1 MDVLWSPKPFTYFC
15 APFLGFSNAMDRNT
29 VIGSVLIFV
38 ILLTMFYMN
47 KDVNK
52 EQEQDKK
59 IQDSAMSVL
68 RQEDSLKALTQK
80 TDTLAASDS
89 AMQGVLGSF
98 SALAKGTNQTVVLSN
113 NQMNVSVQTLG
124 GRIRSVELLAYKR
137 ADKTTPVVLF
147 DGDSNQLA
155 YSFFTSENKS
165 ISTSELYF
173 TPQSGALK
181 AAANQPATLTMVADL
196 GNGRRIEQIY
206 SLKENDYKLK
216 YDVRFVGMEQ
226 LIAGNNTYINLDW
239 KSAILLQEHH
249 IEAEQKASTIYYR
262 TGDETDYISERKEEE
277 LEIPAASKWISFKQ
291 QYFNSTLIADKE
303 FDAKGKITTKN
314 DPTGRYVKYMGASL
328 TIPYNHGKVEQFG
341 MQFFFGPNQYK
352 VLAAEDLMLEKL
364 VPLGWG
370 IFRWVN
376 RWLVIPIFNL
386 LNGWEIPIGLLIL
399 LMTIIIKTLLTPL
412 VYRSF
417 LSSAKMRIL
426 KPEMDALKAKF
437 GNDMQKLQQENMKL
451 YKQAGVNPLGG
462 CVPIL
467 LQMPILIAMFQFFP
481 SAFELRQ
488 QSFLWSGDLSTYDS
502 IWTFGKV
509 PILNSIYGDHVSLF
523 TLLFVISTL
532 VYTWYNNQVAAGL
545 NDQMKIV
552 SYIMPVI
559 FLGVFNS
566 YAAGLS
572 YYYFLSNLAT
582 IGQQF
587 LIRRRVDENK
597 LHIQIQEHKKKPE
610 SERKSSFQKRLEEY
624 AKKRGIDPN
633 NPPRK
638 K

>member
-1 MDVLWSPKPFTYFC
+1 
-15 APFLGFSNAMDRNT
+15 
-29 VIGSVLIFV
+29 
-38 ILLTMFYMN
+38 
-47 KDVNK
+47 
-52 EQEQDKK
+52 
-59 IQDSAMSVL
+59 
-68 RQEDSLKALTQK
+68 
-80 TDTLAASDS
+80 
-89 AMQGVLGSF
+89 
-98 SALAKGTNQTVVLSN
+98 
-113 NQMNVSVQTLG
+113 LG
-124 GRIRSVELLAYKR
+124 GRIRSVELKDYKR
-137 ADKTTPVVLF
+137 ADKTTPVILF
-147 DGDSNQLA
+147 DGDSNQFAL
-155 YSFFTSENKS
+155 SFFTSENKS
-165 ISTSELYF
+165 ISTSSIYF
-173 TPQSGALK
+173 TPSNTLELASAGH
-181 AAANQPATLTMVADL
+181 PAIIKMIADI
-196 GNGRRIEQIY
+196 GGGRKLEQIY
-206 SLKENDYKLK
+206 SLTEEGFNVK
-216 YDVRFVGMEQ
+216 YDVQFSGLGK
-226 LIAGNNTYINLDW
+226 LIAANNNYINLDW
-239 KSAILLQEHH
+239 KTAIPLQEHH

-262 TGDETDYISERKEEE
+262 TGEETDYISERKEEE
-277 LEIPAASKWISFKQ
+277 IELPASSKWISFKQ

-303 FDAKGKITTKN
+303 FDAKAKITTTN
-314 DPTGRYVKYMGASL
+314 DPSGKYVKKMAASL
-328 TIPYNHGKVEQFG
+328 TFPYNHGESETFG
-341 MQFFFGPNQYK
+341 MRFFFGPNQYK
-352 VLAAEDLMLEKL
+352 ILAKEDLLLENM

-376 RWLVIPIFNL
+376 RGMVIPIFNL

-426 KPEMDALKAKF
+426 KPEMDALKARL
-437 GNDMQKLQQENMKL
+437 GNDMSKLQQENMKL

-462 CVPIL
+462 CVPVL

-488 QSFLWSGDLSTYDS
+488 QAFLWSSDLSTYDS
-502 IWTFGKV
+502 IWTFGKL
-509 PILNSIYGDHVSLF
+509 PIINSIYGDHVSLF

-552 SYIMPVI
+552 SYIMPII

-597 LHIQIQEHKKKPE
+597 LRIQIQEHKKKPE
-610 SERKSSFQKRLEEY
+610 SERKTAFQKRLEDY

-633 NPPRK
+633 NTKRK
-638 K
+638 